1 MGLCKECREVFEFFL
16 ESEDRERMVV
26 ASWDPI
32 TAVDVDVGV
41 AVVEEDDI
49 DCSIVESVP
58 LTSTSSQEHDLGG
71 G

>member
-26 ASWDPI
+26 ANWDPI
-32 TAVDVDVGV
+32 TAVDVGV

-58 LTSTSSQEHDLGG
+58 LTSSSSQEHDLGG